1 MKVVNGP
8 FAAIIGGAYSNKG
21 SPMRKLLLSAAATM
35 LIAGPASAADLAV
48 KAPPP
53 GAAFIASPW
62 DGPYIGANLGYG
74 ATSFEET
81 ISVPGASASASEHA
95 NGVVGGFQAGYNKQY
110 GTFVLG
116 LETDF
121 ELTSISKTDAFGVT
135 TKLPWFGTTR
145 TRLGFL
151 LNPALL
157 LYATGGVAYGRVEE
171 SVPGASVKIP
181 GVGWTAGAGLQW
193 ALTPQWSIGAEY
205 LHVELDGPSENVG
218 GISIDTKAKT
228 DLGRATLNYKF

>member
-1 MKVVNGP
+1 
-8 FAAIIGGAYSNKG
+8 
-21 SPMRKLLLSAAATM
+21 MRKLLLSAAATM

-53 GAAFIASPW
+53 GAAYIASPW
-62 DGPYIGANLGYG
+62 DGLYIGGNLGYG
-74 ATSFEET
+74 ETSFDFPG
-81 ISVPGASASASEHA
+81 ISLHG
-95 NGVVGGFQAGYNKQY
+95 NGVVGGFQAGYNKQF

-121 ELTSISKTDAFGVT
+121 DLTSIKNTTAGVD

-151 LNPALL
+151 VNPALL
-157 LYATGGVAYGRVEE
+157 LYGTGGVPYAF
-171 SVPGASVKIP
+171 
-181 GVGWTAGAGLQW
+181 
-193 ALTPQWSIGAEY
+193 TPQWSIGAEY
-205 LHVELDGPSENVG
+205 LHVELDGPSANIG
-218 GISIDTKAKT
+218 GLSVSTKATT

>member
-1 MKVVNGP
+1 
-8 FAAIIGGAYSNKG
+8 
-21 SPMRKLLLSAAATM
+21 MRKLLLSAAATM

-53 GAAFIASPW
+53 GPAYIASPW
-62 DGPYIGANLGYG
+62 DGLYIGGNVGYG
-74 ATSFEET
+74 ETSFSET
-81 ISVPGASASASEHA
+81 ASVPGASASASVHG
-95 NGVVGGFQAGYNKQY
+95 NGVVGGFQAGYNKQF

-121 ELTSISKTDAFGVT
+121 DLTSIENTTAGVS

-151 LNPALL
+151 INPALL
-157 LYATGGVAYGRVEE
+157 LYGTGGVAYGRVEQ
-171 SVPGASVKIP
+171 SVPGASVKTP
-181 GVGWTAGAGLQW
+181 GVGWAAGAGVQY
-193 ALTPQWSIGAEY
+193 AFTPQWSIGAEY
-205 LHVELDGPSENVG
+205 LHVELDGPSANIG
-218 GISIDTKAKT
+218 GLSVSTKATT

>member
-1 MKVVNGP
+1 
-8 FAAIIGGAYSNKG
+8 
-21 SPMRKLLLSAAATM
+21 MRKLLLSAAAT
-35 LIAGPASAADLAV
+35 LLVAGPASAADLAV

-62 DGPYIGANLGYG
+62 DGLYVGGNVGYG
-74 ATSFEET
+74 ETSFDVT
-81 ISVPGASASASEHA
+81 ATGFGTLASVHG

-121 ELTSISKTDAFGVT
+121 DLTSIENTTAGVSS
-135 TKLPWFGTTR
+135 KLPWFGTTR

-151 LNPALL
+151 INPALL
-157 LYATGGVAYGRVEE
+157 LYGTGGVAYGRVEE

-181 GVGWTAGAGLQW
+181 GVGWAAGAGLQY

-205 LHVELDGPSENVG
+205 LHIELDGPSANAG
-218 GISIDTKAKT
+218 GISIDTKATT

>member
-1 MKVVNGP
+1 
-8 FAAIIGGAYSNKG
+8 
-21 SPMRKLLLSAAATM
+21 MRKLLLSAAATM
-35 LIAGPASAADLAV
+35 LIAGPACAADLGVRAAL
-48 KAPPP
+48 AP
-53 GAAFIASPW
+53 AFIASPW
-62 DGPYIGANLGYG
+62 DGLYIGGNVGYG
-74 ATSFEET
+74 ETNFDVTATGFGT
-81 ISVPGASASASEHA
+81 LASVHG

-121 ELTSISKTDAFGVT
+121 DLTSIENTTAGVS

-151 LNPALL
+151 VNPALL
-157 LYATGGVAYGRVEE
+157 LYGTGGVAYGRVEE
-171 SVPGASVKIP
+171 SVPGASVKVP
-181 GVGWTAGAGLQW
+181 GVGWTAGAGVQY
-193 ALTPQWSIGAEY
+193 AFTPQWSIGAEY
-205 LHVELDGPSENVG
+205 LHIELDGPSENVG

>member
-1 MKVVNGP
+1 
-8 FAAIIGGAYSNKG
+8 
-21 SPMRKLLLSAAATM
+21 MRKLLLSAAATM
-35 LIAGPASAADLAV
+35 LIAGPAFAADLAV
-48 KAPPP
+48 KAAPPP
-53 GAAFIASPW
+53 GGAYIASPW
-62 DGPYIGANLGYG
+62 DGLYIGGNLGYG
-74 ATSFEET
+74 ETSFDFPG
-81 ISVPGASASASEHA
+81 ISLHG
-95 NGVVGGFQAGYNKQY
+95 NGVVGGFQAGYNKQF

-121 ELTSISKTDAFGVT
+121 DLTSIKNTTAGVE

-145 TRLGFL
+145 GRVGYL
-151 LNPALL
+151 LNPVLL
-157 LYATGGVAYGRVEE
+157 LYATGGVAYGRVEQ
-171 SVPGASVKIP
+171 SVPGASVKVP
-181 GVGWTAGAGLQW
+181 GVGWTAGAGLQY

>member
-1 MKVVNGP
+1 
-8 FAAIIGGAYSNKG
+8 
-21 SPMRKLLLSAAATM
+21 MRKLLLSAAATM

-53 GAAFIASPW
+53 GGPAYIASPW
-62 DGPYIGANLGYG
+62 DGLYVGGNVGYG
-74 ATSFEET
+74 ETSFEAT
-81 ISVPGASASASEHA
+81 ATGFGTLASVHG

-121 ELTSISKTDAFGVT
+121 DLTSIKNTTAGVD

-151 LNPALL
+151 VNPALL
-157 LYATGGVAYGRVEE
+157 LYGTGGVAYGRLEE
-171 SVPGASVKIP
+171 SVPGASVKVG
-181 GVGWTAGAGLQW
+181 GVGWAAGAGVQY

-205 LHVELDGPSENVG
+205 LHVELDHITSGSD
-218 GISIDTKAKT
+218 SIKTNT

>member
-1 MKVVNGP
+1 LACHQRPRGLVGLY
-8 FAAIIGGAYSNKG
+8 IGGN
-21 SPMRKLLLSAAATM
+21 
-35 LIAGPASAADLAV
+35 V
-48 KAPPP
+48 
-53 GAAFIASPW
+53 
-62 DGPYIGANLGYG
+62 GYG
-74 ATSFEET
+74 ETNFDVTATGFGT
-81 ISVPGASASASEHA
+81 LASVHG

-121 ELTSISKTDAFGVT
+121 DLTSIKNTTAGVS

-151 LNPALL
+151 VNPALL

-171 SVPGASVKIP
+171 SVPGASLKIP
-181 GVGWTAGAGLQW
+181 GVGWAAGAGVQY

-205 LHVELDGPSENVG
+205 LHIELDGPSENVG

>member
-1 MKVVNGP
+1 MKVVNRP
-8 FAAIIGGAYSNKG
+8 FAAIIGGAHSNKG

-53 GAAFIASPW
+53 GAAYIASPW
-62 DGPYIGANLGYG
+62 DGLYIGGNLGYG
-74 ATSFEET
+74 ET
-81 ISVPGASASASEHA
+81 NFDFPGISLHG
-95 NGVVGGFQAGYNKQY
+95 NGVVGGFQAGYNKQF

-121 ELTSISKTDAFGVT
+121 DLTSIKNTTAGVD

-151 LNPALL
+151 VNPALL
-157 LYATGGVAYGRVEE
+157 LYGTGGVAYGRLEE
-171 SVPGASVKIP
+171 SVPGASVKVG
-181 GVGWTAGAGLQW
+181 GVGWAAGAGVQY

-205 LHVELDGPSENVG
+205 LHVELDHITSGSDSVKTN
-218 GISIDTKAKT
+218 T

>member
-1 MKVVNGP
+1 
-8 FAAIIGGAYSNKG
+8 
-21 SPMRKLLLSAAATM
+21 MRKLLLSAAATM
-35 LIAGPASAADLAV
+35 LIAGPTYAADLAV

-53 GAAFIASPW
+53 GAAYIASPW
-62 DGPYIGANLGYG
+62 DGLYIGGNVGYG
-74 ATSFEET
+74 TTSFEET
-81 ISVPGASASASEHA
+81 ASVPGASASVSEHA
-95 NGVVGGFQAGYNKQY
+95 SGVVGGFQAGYNKQY

-121 ELTSISKTDAFGVT
+121 ELTSISKTDAFGIT

-157 LYATGGVAYGRVEE
+157 LYATGGVAYGRVER
-171 SVPGASVKIP
+171 SVPGASAKTP
-181 GVGWTAGAGLQW
+181 GVGWTAGAGLQY

-205 LHVELDGPSENVG
+205 LHVELDGPSGNVG

>member
-1 MKVVNGP
+1 MKVVNRP
-8 FAAIIGGAYSNKG
+8 FAAIIGGAHSNKG

-53 GAAFIASPW
+53 GAAYIASPW
-62 DGPYIGANLGYG
+62 DGLYIGGNLGYG
-74 ATSFEET
+74 ETSFDFPG
-81 ISVPGASASASEHA
+81 ISLHG
-95 NGVVGGFQAGYNKQY
+95 NGVVGGFQAGYNKQF

-121 ELTSISKTDAFGVT
+121 DLTSIKNTTAGVD

-151 LNPALL
+151 VNPALL
-157 LYATGGVAYGRVEE
+157 LYGTGGVAYGRLEE
-171 SVPGASVKIP
+171 SVPGASVKVG
-181 GVGWTAGAGLQW
+181 GVGWAAGAGVQY

-205 LHVELDGPSENVG
+205 LHVELDHITSGSD
-218 GISIDTKAKT
+218 SIKTNT